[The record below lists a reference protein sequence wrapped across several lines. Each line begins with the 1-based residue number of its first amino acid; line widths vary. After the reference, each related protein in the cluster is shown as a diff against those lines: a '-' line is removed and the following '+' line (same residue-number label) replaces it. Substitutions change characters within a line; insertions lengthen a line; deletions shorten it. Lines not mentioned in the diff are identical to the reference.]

1 MGIRPLDAP
10 VGVAADSDAG
20 GPLGNTIDW
29 GPRLRAGAAAL
40 AVGCALVLWWVAPGR
55 DPNAQY
61 TIDVVAFFGVLA
73 GCLCLVHWRHGRQI
87 TELLKLHRQ
96 RVYHLISGLPDAVFD
111 VDAQGVVRFANP
123 AALTLLQQ
131 HEGQLVGLEFADL
144 CMAPARHEVEAWMRQ
159 ARASRP
165 APPGDLAIRVGC
177 DDSNG
182 LPVRGRISCHQT
194 PLGLRFIVVLS
205 DERER
210 EQLARTQRLEAIGQL
225 AAGIAHE
232 VNTPIQFIGDNLG
245 AIGDQVTGVRGA
257 VDGYRKLLA
266 DTAAIEAMEEI
277 DRAFDIEFVLGDLPV
292 AVAEAQAG
300 VDRVTQIVRAM
311 RDFARVDADRIET
324 YDLNAA
330 LQSTLTVARS
340 EYKSVAQVVCDWG
353 DLPPVTGFRGELNQV
368 FLNLIVNA
376 AHAIAATDRRPG
388 AIEIGTRHLGPW
400 IEVRIADN
408 GCGIPEAIRD
418 KVFDPF
424 FTTKEVGKGTGQGLH
439 VAHQVIQRHG
449 GTIEVDSVDGGGTTF
464 VLRVPVE
471 VASAPQSLTSTQP

>member
-1 MGIRPLDAP
+1 M
-10 VGVAADSDAG
+10 
-20 GPLGNTIDW
+20 
-29 GPRLRAGAAAL
+29 
-40 AVGCALVLWWVAPGR
+40 
-55 DPNAQY
+55 
-61 TIDVVAFFGVLA
+61 
-73 GCLCLVHWRHGRQI
+73 
-87 TELLKLHRQ
+87 
-96 RVYHLISGLPDAVFD
+96 
-111 VDAQGVVRFANP
+111 
-123 AALTLLQQ
+123 
-131 HEGQLVGLEFADL
+131 
-144 CMAPARHEVEAWMRQ
+144 
-159 ARASRP
+159 
-165 APPGDLAIRVGC
+165 
-177 DDSNG
+177 
-182 LPVRGRISCHQT
+182 
-194 PLGLRFIVVLS
+194 GLRFIVVLS

-388 AIEIGTRHLGPW
+388 AIEIGTRHLDPW